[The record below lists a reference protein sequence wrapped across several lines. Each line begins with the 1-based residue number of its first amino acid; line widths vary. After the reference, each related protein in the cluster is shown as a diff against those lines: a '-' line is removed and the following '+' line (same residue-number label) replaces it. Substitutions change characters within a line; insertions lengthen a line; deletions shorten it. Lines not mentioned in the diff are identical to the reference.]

1 VALHAKEMAA
11 EKTSLYYVR
20 YRNRSPVY
28 PDQIALTAGVN
39 VIHREHFSWQ
49 SRFEK
54 LRNIGSVISSA
65 TQMRRNFNFS
75 KDYMAYKRKQ

>member
-20 YRNRSPVY
+20 YRNRSPDY
-28 PDQIALTAGVN
+28 PDLTAGVN